1 VVGQGWV
8 VGVEMRDEYED
19 CKGQEGEVVFV
30 NVGVGKEN
38 QVEEEEHKTSVSD
51 GDNPDER
58 YEVEVVDRNFYVVV
72 GEDLGEVGKA
82 YLDRRLVGDKG
93 RHESQ

>member
-1 VVGQGWV
+1 V

-19 CKGQEGEVVFV
+19 CKGPEGEVVFV

-38 QVEEEEHKTSVSD
+38 QGEEGEHKTSVKN

-58 YEVEVVDRNFYVVV
+58 YEVVDRNFYVV
-72 GEDLGEVGKA
+72 GEEGLNEVGKA
-82 YLDRRLVGDKG
+82 CLGRQLVGDNC
-93 RHESQ
+93 RHELQ